1 MARASSR
8 KIGVG
13 RTVVLYL
20 KEPREKL
27 WGVLL
32 ETAVPGVWFRGLEL
46 NAFED
51 YARQEAKKKEALV
64 KPDTM
69 FVPYLRVEKIVADDE
84 SAGAPSFSSRFRQI
98 TGRKASQHLMKEEL
112 K

>member
-46 NAFED
+46 NSFED
-51 YARQEAKKKEALV
+51 YAHQEKKRKESLV
-64 KPDTM
+64 VPDTI

-84 SAGAPSFSSRFRQI
+84 SAGAPSLSARFKQI
-98 TGRKASQHLMKEEL
+98 TGKKPAAYLMKEEPR
-112 K
+112 